1 MLCKWHRGGKCSSR
15 GLATPSA
22 LFACNP
28 ESRTRWC
35 VLCDMAEMKEHDR
48 TTLCFLLIFALCT
61 RVYSTDARHII
72 TKRNYSDQSVR
83 GYLAERTCW
92 WNEVCKEEFH
102 SKFRCRCP
110 RWSYCRAPGR
120 YYDAHCSMTRTG
132 YIWTQPETSLSL
144 EIDK

>member
-1 MLCKWHRGGKCSSR
+1 MRE
-15 GLATPSA
+15 
-22 LFACNP
+22 N
-28 ESRTRWC
+28 
-35 VLCDMAEMKEHDR
+35 DR
-48 TTLCFLLIFALCT
+48 TALCFLLILALCT
-61 RVYSTDARHII
+61 RVYSANARHII

-83 GYLAERTCW
+83 GYLAERICW

>member
-1 MLCKWHRGGKCSSR
+1 MSSNKQNRICQENGIKLCLLLL
-15 GLATPSA
+15 LA
-22 LFACNP
+22 
-28 ESRTRWC
+28 
-35 VLCDMAEMKEHDR
+35 
-48 TTLCFLLIFALCT
+48 ICT
-61 RVYSTDARHII
+61 RVIFAAQAKHVI

-132 YIWTQPETSLSL
+132 YIWTQPETSLAR
-144 EIDK
+144 EIQK

>member
-1 MLCKWHRGGKCSSR
+1 MRNNEISTIYLLLVLILC
-15 GLATPSA
+15 
-22 LFACNP
+22 
-28 ESRTRWC
+28 
-35 VLCDMAEMKEHDR
+35 AE
-48 TTLCFLLIFALCT
+48 
-61 RVYSTDARHII
+61 VYMINARHLIK
-72 TKRNYSDQSVR
+72 KRNYSDQSVR

-132 YIWTQPETSLSL
+132 YIWTQPETSLTL
-144 EIDK
+144 EVNK

>member
-1 MLCKWHRGGKCSSR
+1 MTNRCETADQTDPLDGI
-15 GLATPSA
+15 
-22 LFACNP
+22 
-28 ESRTRWC
+28 
-35 VLCDMAEMKEHDR
+35 M
-48 TTLCFLLIFALCT
+48 LCFLLILALCT
-61 RVYSTDARHII
+61 RVYSANARH
-72 TKRNYSDQSVR
+72 
-83 GYLAERTCW
+83 RTCW

-110 RWSYCRAPGR
+110 KWSYCRSPGR

>member
-1 MLCKWHRGGKCSSR
+1 
-15 GLATPSA
+15 
-22 LFACNP
+22 
-28 ESRTRWC
+28 
-35 VLCDMAEMKEHDR
+35 MADKN
-48 TTLCFLLIFALCT
+48 TTLLRLFVIAALISVVIAA
-61 RVYSTDARHII
+61 RARHNIM
-72 TKRNYSDQSVR
+72 KRNYSDQSVR

-132 YIWTQPETSLSL
+132 YIWTQPETSIAL

>member
-1 MLCKWHRGGKCSSR
+1 MME
-15 GLATPSA
+15 
-22 LFACNP
+22 N
-28 ESRTRWC
+28 
-35 VLCDMAEMKEHDR
+35 DR
-48 TTLCFLLIFALCT
+48 TALCFLLILALCT
-61 RVYSTDARHII
+61 RVYSANARHII
-72 TKRNYSDQSVR
+72 TKRNYSDQSN
-83 GYLAERTCW
+83 ERFTREFKTANSDVSQRICW

-132 YIWTQPETSLSL
+132 YIWTQPETSLTL